1 MDPDPSSEY
10 GSNLDS
16 DSQHWL
22 HFSDSAQQDGKD
34 PEVIAAGFRNRG
46 RPEQEYLAGAG
57 AVTLAVSGST
67 LNICLA
73 NG

>member
-34 PEVIAAGFRNRG
+34 PEVIAAEHRSNVIPTDRFLSPLRIPPGCHPISNFFRTT
-46 RPEQEYLAGAG
+46 Y
-57 AVTLAVSGST
+57 
-67 LNICLA
+67 C
-73 NG
+73 